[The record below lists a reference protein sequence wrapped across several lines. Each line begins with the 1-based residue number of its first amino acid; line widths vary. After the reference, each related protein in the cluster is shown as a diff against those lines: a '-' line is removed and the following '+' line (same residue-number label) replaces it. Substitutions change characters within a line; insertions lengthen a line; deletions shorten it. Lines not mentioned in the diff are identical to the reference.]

1 VRRLILD
8 ATAHLTVSLNLFLQ
22 RAAAAAYT
30 AHKAACKVAE
40 AKADELSEKKAA
52 AKKKGGDTA
61 AASRALD
68 KAVAAV
74 SEEKRLYRMFR
85 EAEKL
90 LEEVIRKATAAL
102 AAPTPQAHHG
112 VAPLTVSA
120 HRVSQWLAAAPA
132 SAASADGG
140 LLAGK
145 PSYARFQLEHFGPW
159 LPRPRGKPD
168 ARVQFPLDTWQVRV
182 PFLHGLVMTV
192 HFIAL
197 PFFGV

>member
-1 VRRLILD
+1 
-8 ATAHLTVSLNLFLQ
+8 
-22 RAAAAAYT
+22 
-30 AHKAACKVAE
+30 
-40 AKADELSEKKAA
+40 
-52 AKKKGGDTA
+52 
-61 AASRALD
+61 
-68 KAVAAV
+68 
-74 SEEKRLYRMFR
+74 MFR
-85 EAEKL
+85 EADKL

-132 SAASADGG
+132 SAASAESG

-168 ARVQFPLDTWQVRV
+168 ARVQFPLDTWQVRA
-182 PFLHGLVMTV
+182 PFLHDLVMTV
-192 HFIAL
+192 HFIAP
-197 PFFGV
+197 PFFGVQEELVTHVDQGRSVAVVAATSAGKTFIAYYVSAGAAVRRTSIPLCILLRFCRPLKSS